1 MDQLCTFR
9 ISLTLSV
16 LRSTSLGAPSWAGD
30 SEAAEATAITKLVQ
44 ESQRAGIQRH
54 DYAGAMAIWAADA
67 KAIGGRTEKPG
78 EYDTVITR
86 SQSEALARL
95 TYPGTPAEGLTFEF
109 TNERV
114 QISGNRAVLRYHST
128 RRTLDVVRIS
138 DEIFRLR
145 KTDDK
150 WEVYQNRFWPVETRF
165 GEKTTKY
172 NAATWKELDAEVDRQ
187 RQEKDLLG
195 EAFSL
200 MHAWR
205 FKEAHATAK
214 KLTEQ
219 SKDDAF
225 TWILRGHAAISA
237 ADAADALTSFS
248 RALQIDEKADVPDYI
263 RARRQK

>member
-1 MDQLCTFR
+1 MNQLCTFR
-9 ISLTLSV
+9 IFIVLSSLF
-16 LRSTSLGAPSWAGD
+16 STTLGARAWAGD
-30 SEAAEATAITKLVQ
+30 SEAEEAAAIIKLVQ
-44 ESQRAGIQRH
+44 EAQRAAALRH
-54 DYAGAMAIWAADA
+54 DQAKAEAIWAADA
-67 KAIGGRTEKPG
+67 KLIGARTEKPD
-78 EYDTVITR
+78 ECDTVMTR

-95 TYPGTPAEGLTFEF
+95 ISPGAPPEGLTFEF

-114 QISGNRAVLRYHST
+114 QISGNRAVLRYRGT
-128 RRTLDVVRIS
+128 RESKDVLRVS

-145 KTDDK
+145 KIDGR
-150 WEVYQNRFWPVETRF
+150 WEVYENRFWPVETRF

-172 NAATWKELDAEVDRQ
+172 NAKTWKALDAEVDRK
-187 RQEKDLLG
+187 RQQKDLFG

-205 FKEAHATAK
+205 FKEGHATAK
-214 KLTEQ
+214 KVTEQ
-219 SKDDAF
+219 SGDDALN
-225 TWILRGHAAISA
+225 WILRGHAAVAA